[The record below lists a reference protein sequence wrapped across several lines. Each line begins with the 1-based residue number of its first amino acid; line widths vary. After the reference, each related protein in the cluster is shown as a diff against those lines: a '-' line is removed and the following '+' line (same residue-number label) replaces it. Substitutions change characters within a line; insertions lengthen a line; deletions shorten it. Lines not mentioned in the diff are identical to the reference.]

1 MAVGEVF
8 LFLGPELGEKRD
20 AIERMRGDLNKKYGV
35 PPEETSFYVCE
46 TPSSEITAFILT
58 GSLFSAARLVFVKNA
73 DALKK
78 DDAKNIVLCL
88 KKPAPDTVLILIS
101 DETALDRVIENAV
114 PKEAK
119 RVFWELFE
127 NKKPEWVRSYFRREG
142 LSVDDDA
149 VNAILELV
157 ENNTDALRRECSHLV
172 LFAGEKNGQRNAI
185 SADFVEKWLAHTR
198 SESAFTLFSALAS
211 GNLSN
216 SAAILETL
224 LASQESPVAI
234 LAGLT
239 WCFRRFRDYCGLAS
253 RGITNDFEL
262 KKIGIGTAKGRR
274 DYSAAGRT
282 FGLDAADRCI
292 ALCAEYDLAVR
303 MGGSGSENI
312 LLDLFLYKL
321 LDVKRQG

>member
-8 LFLGPELGEKRD
+8 LFLGPELGEKCD
-20 AIERMRGDLNKKYGV
+20 AIERIRSELNKKYGTL
-35 PPEETSFYVCE
+35 PEETSFYASE
-46 TPSSEITAFILT
+46 TPSSDIAAFILT
-58 GSLFSAARLVFVKNA
+58 GSLFSDARLVFVKNA

-78 DDAKNIVLCL
+78 DDAKNIASCL
-88 KKPAPDTVLILIS
+88 KNPAPDTALILIS
-101 DETALDRVIENAV
+101 DETALDRTIENAA

-142 LSVDDDA
+142 FSVDDDA

-157 ENNTDALRRECSHLV
+157 ENNTDALRRECSRLV
-172 LFAGEKNGQRNAI
+172 LFAAGGKNEQPI

-198 SESAFTLFSALAS
+198 SESAFTLFSALAA

-216 SAAILETL
+216 SADILQTL

-239 WCFRRFRDYCGLAS
+239 WCFKRFHDYCGLAS

-274 DYSAAGRT
+274 DYTAAGRT
-282 FGLDAADRCI
+282 FGLDAADRCV